1 MSEPFNL
8 RAERMNAGY
17 SIAQLADELGI
28 HHRQIRRL
36 EAGGSIGPA
45 NAKKIADKFGVK
57 VTDLMPLD
65 PTEAAA

>member
-1 MSEPFNL
+1 MSAINL
-8 RAERMNAGY
+8 AEQRLNAGY
-17 SIAQLADELGI
+17 SIKALARELGV
-28 HHRQIRRL
+28 HEHAIRKL
-36 EAGGSIGPA
+36 EAGGTIHPA